1 MHFFLTLDFSRL
13 ILVLF
18 IFIPP
23 LRSTVLYCFLFS
35 VRIYSL
41 AAFAKSPD
49 DQYKYIIF
57 ISTSCARRRKSQLD
71 RCGAANKPTPPPP
84 VHTTHSHCLLVSIQS
99 ISPANHNKPAT
110 TIQHPAGDGAPPW
123 QASLPARGPS
133 GASTTS
139 PCASRESQSLRPQFH
154 CIRCPP
160 PADTCAPPSYLRVL
174 LPAVVISFSLL
185 SLLLQLLVRTLRSKR
200 DRSKPYAPLSAA
212 DSNGHAAHQHTDLPP
227 EEAAL
232 EDSDDE
238 ALHINGGRSAL
249 VKTTTRGSMV
259 QADAPPAQTLSV
271 VVEELAI
278 IALVA
283 VNLTALATGAYGGQ
297 ASLPS
302 VIGLVA
308 WLYAL
313 VLASLRLFLG
323 NTQWRVP
330 HIWNHTAA
338 IYSLQWLFNLIVFRS
353 AIVRP
358 TSRLAQVLVIVEFA
372 LTTLLFGLAITTR
385 KGNKTVLLEWEDGI
399 PPSRESLASIF
410 SSYTFSWVDPITWQG
425 YKQTM
430 ELKHVWN
437 LLPKDKAGAV
447 LAQYRQVKK
456 TMALSYHLL
465 SYFKGL
471 LLAQVWWA
479 ILSGIFTFMPTML
492 LKAILEYIEHPGSAP
507 LNVLWL
513 YVILLPITD
522 LVRSVADN
530 RALWI
535 GRKIC
540 INVRAILI
548 GDIYAKA
555 LRRKA
560 AAGNDT
566 VLGQDKKDVAEDNK
580 GWLAKLKK
588 LVGLGDNKTQQAAS
602 DNSAQ
607 DEAEAKDGADEQANL
622 GTIINLMSV
631 DSFKVSEVTAYL
643 HFLVAHAPTQLIVSI
658 FLLYQVMGLSA
669 IPGFIVM
676 AMLLPV
682 NIYFGKAFNSSQKL
696 IMAATDKRIHTT
708 NEILQNIRIIKYF
721 AWEYRFSEIVD
732 EKRKAELKA
741 LRKRYM
747 VWAAAVAV
755 WNTVPILITFFSFL
769 SYTLIE
775 KKPLYPSI
783 AFTAISLFMLLRY
796 PLDQIGDMIAHV
808 QESKVSIDRIEEF
821 LNEEET
827 SKFEQLGEDN
837 IDEHGDRVIGFRD
850 ATFIWGSKTAVA
862 DDGSMAFRLLDM
874 NVDFKIGKLNVI
886 TGPTGSG
893 KTSLLMALLGE
904 MTLMSGKVYL
914 PGGRSREDVP
924 ADPETGLA
932 ETCAYVAQ
940 SAWLVNATIKE
951 NIIFSAPL
959 DEKRYRQ
966 VIIACALERDLEIL
980 DNGDETLAGEKGITL
995 SGGQKQRISLARAV
1009 YSNSK
1014 HLLLDDCLSAV
1025 DSHTAQWIFANCLKG
1040 PLMRGRTCIL
1050 VTHNIPL
1057 TVPHSS
1063 YVLIMDNGRV
1073 SMQGDANEV
1082 IDSGKLGEEVQ
1093 KLKPGMASASISRIP
1108 SRVPSSVGN
1117 ESGDTLVDGGED
1129 ADGLSK
1135 PRSAGKK
1142 GDKKDA
1148 MDESK
1153 AVGSVKWPVLKLY
1166 LGSMGGWGFWA
1177 VACFVFMLQQVSGVA
1192 SNVWIKE
1199 WANQYTT
1206 EDVSDKIQFSTNS
1219 PIYQAAPLSPTYL
1232 TSIAHYAKSQSWLP
1246 NSNSTEFV
1254 TSDAPDVNV
1263 TYYLVG
1269 LAAIGLVGAVTAL
1282 MRDLWIFLGSLTAS
1296 WRLHN
1301 RLMVAVTKAKFKF
1314 FDVTPLGQI
1323 MNRFSKDLEGVDQ
1336 EVAPV
1341 AIGVMTCALGIIVT
1355 VVLIASVTPGFL
1367 VAGFFITGAYIFL
1380 GKFYLASSR
1389 DLKRLESVQR
1399 SPLFQQFGET
1409 LSGVTTIRAYGD
1421 ERRFVRENLN
1431 KINAQLRPFI
1441 YLWAANRWLA
1451 FRTDVLGD
1459 MVSFFAGVFVIMS
1472 LGKIDPGSAGIS
1484 LSYAIG
1490 FADNILWLVRLYAS
1504 NEQNMNSVE
1513 RIKEYLDVEQEAQA
1527 IVEDNRPPLNWPS
1540 QGSVEF
1546 INYTTRY
1553 RTDLDP
1559 VLKNLS
1565 FKIGAKEKV
1574 GIVGRTGA
1582 GKSSLALALFR
1593 ALEAEEGKILIDDID
1608 IGLIGLRDLRENIT
1622 IVPQDPTL
1630 FMGTIRSNL
1639 DPFNSY
1645 TNEQI
1650 FAALR
1655 RVQLIGADESPVGS
1669 RPPSSGAVSPPATAA
1684 VDSMQQSSDAPPSP
1698 VAMNK
1703 NVFLDLAS
1711 PVTESGSNLSQ
1722 GQRQLLCLA
1731 RAMLKSPRVLLMDE
1745 ATASIDYAT
1754 DSKIQETIRELESS
1768 TIITIAHRLQT
1779 IVDYDKV
1786 LVLDKGCVME
1796 YGHPWELMKIKD
1808 GQFKSM
1814 CEMSGDWT
1822 VLEKQA
1828 KKAWKEKHELV
1839 DVETE
1844 EQQEAETRT
1853 S

>member
-1 MHFFLTLDFSRL
+1 MVISISFIS
-13 ILVLF
+13 LVLHN
-18 IFIPP
+18 IS
-23 LRSTVLYCFLFS
+23 RA
-35 VRIYSL
+35 VRL
-41 AAFAKSPD
+41 KRAKSKT
-49 DQYKYIIF
+49 Y
-57 ISTSCARRRKSQLD
+57 
-71 RCGAANKPTPPPP
+71 
-84 VHTTHSHCLLVSIQS
+84 VS
-99 ISPANHNKPAT
+99 
-110 TIQHPAGDGAPPW
+110 
-123 QASLPARGPS
+123 
-133 GASTTS
+133 
-139 PCASRESQSLRPQFH
+139 
-154 CIRCPP
+154 
-160 PADTCAPPSYLRVL
+160 
-174 LPAVVISFSLL
+174 
-185 SLLLQLLVRTLRSKR
+185 LQNGGN
-200 DRSKPYAPLSAA
+200 
-212 DSNGHAAHQHTDLPP
+212 NGHAAHSHTELPP
-227 EEAAL
+227 AEDDDATD
-232 EDSDDE
+232 DSDDD
-238 ALHINGGRSAL
+238 ALEINGGRLAL
-249 VKTTTRGSMV
+249 VKTTTKGSIV

-271 VVEELAI
+271 IVEELAI
-278 IALVA
+278 IGLVA
-283 VNLTALATGAYGGQ
+283 VNVIALVTGVFGGK

-302 VIGLVA
+302 VLGLVT
-308 WLYAL
+308 WVYVLI
-313 VLASLRLFLG
+313 LASLRLFLG
-323 NTQWRVP
+323 STQWRVP
-330 HIWNHTAA
+330 HLWNHTAA
-338 IYSLQWLFNLIVFRS
+338 IYSLQWLFTLIIFRS
-353 AIVRP
+353 VIIRP
-358 TSRLAQVLVIVEFA
+358 TSRLAQVLVIVEFS
-372 LTTLLFGLAITTR
+372 LTTLLFAMAITTR

-399 PPSRESLASIF
+399 QPSRESLASLF
-410 SSYTFSWVDPITWQG
+410 SSYTFSWVDSITWQG

-430 ELKHVWN
+430 EIKDVWN
-437 LLPKDKAGAV
+437 LLPKDKAAAV

-465 SYFKGL
+465 AYFKGL

-479 ILSGIFTFMPTML
+479 ILSGVFTFMPTML
-492 LKAILEYIEHPGSAP
+492 LKAILEYVEHPDMAP

-513 YVILLPITD
+513 YVILLPMTD

-560 AAGNDT
+560 AAGNDS
-566 VLGQDKKDVAEDNK
+566 VLGKSKKENAVEEQTWVGKLKNKLGLGKDDKKK
-580 GWLAKLKK
+580 
-588 LVGLGDNKTQQAAS
+588 
-602 DNSAQ
+602 Q
-607 DEAEAKDGADEQANL
+607 DANGAPPAEAGSETTKDTSDEQANL

-643 HFLVAHAPTQLIVSI
+643 HFLVAHAPTQLIVSV

-676 AMLLPV
+676 ALLLPI
-682 NIYFGKAFNSSQKL
+682 NIYFGKAFNSTQKL

-721 AWEYRFSEIVD
+721 AWEYRFAQIVD

-775 KKPLYPSI
+775 KKPLYPSV
-783 AFTAISLFMLLRY
+783 AFTAISLFMLLRF

-808 QESKVSIDRIEEF
+808 QEAKVSVDRIEEF

-837 IDEHGDRVIGFRD
+837 VDENGERTIGFKD
-850 ATFIWGSKTAVA
+850 ATFIWGSKDAVA
-862 DDGSMAFRLLDM
+862 EDGSMAFRLLDL
-874 NVDFKIGKLNVI
+874 NIDFKIGKLNVI

-893 KTSLLMALLGE
+893 KTSVLMALLGE
-904 MTLMSGKVYL
+904 MTLMGGKVYL

-924 ADPETGLA
+924 VDPETGLA

-940 SAWLVNATIKE
+940 SAWLVNANIKD

-966 VIIACALERDLEIL
+966 VIVACALERDLEIL
-980 DNGDETLAGEKGITL
+980 DNGDETLVGEKGITL

-1025 DSHTAQWIFANCLKG
+1025 DSHTAQWIFSNCLKG
-1040 PLMRGRTCIL
+1040 PLMRDRTCLL

-1063 YVLIMDNGRV
+1063 YVVVMENGRV
-1073 SMQGDANEV
+1073 SAQGNSNEI

-1093 KLKPGMASASISRIP
+1093 KVKPGAASASVSRIP
-1108 SRVPSSVGN
+1108 SRVPSSVG
-1117 ESGDTLVDGGED
+1117 EDSGETLVDAAED
-1129 ADGLSK
+1129 GDHISK
-1135 PRSAGKK
+1135 PKPTGKAA
-1142 GDKKDA
+1142 KKDS

-1153 AVGSVKWPVLKLY
+1153 AVGAVQWPVMKLY
-1166 LGSMGGWGFWA
+1166 LTSMGGWWFWTL
-1177 VACFVFMLQQVSGVA
+1177 ACVVFALQQVSGVA
-1192 SNVWIKE
+1192 ANLWIKE
-1199 WANQYTT
+1199 WANQYSV
-1206 EDVSDKIQFSTNS
+1206 EDVSKIQFSTNS
-1219 PIYQAAPLSPTYL
+1219 LNYQTASMSPTYL
-1232 TSIAHYAKSQSWLP
+1232 ASIATYVKPQTWLQSTV
-1246 NSNSTEFV
+1246 NST
-1254 TSDAPDVNV
+1254 TLSATDAPEVNV
-1263 TYYLVG
+1263 TYYLVI
-1269 LAAIGLVGAVTAL
+1269 LALIGLVGSVTAL
-1282 MRDLWIFLGSLTAS
+1282 VRDLWIFLGSLTAS
-1296 WRLHN
+1296 WRIHN
-1301 RLMVAVTKAKFKF
+1301 RLMDAVTKAKFKF

-1336 EVAPV
+1336 EVAPT
-1341 AIGVMTCALGIIVT
+1341 AIGVMTCALGILVT
-1355 VVLIASVTPGFL
+1355 IILIASITPGFL
-1367 VAGFFITGAYIFL
+1367 IAGSFITLAYIFL

-1421 ERRFVRENLN
+1421 ERRFVRENLA

-1459 MVSFFAGVFVIMS
+1459 MVSFFAGVFVIFS

-1490 FADNILWLVRLYAS
+1490 FADNILWLVRLYAM

-1513 RIKEYLDVEQEAQA
+1513 RIKEYLEVEKEAPA
-1527 IVEDNRPPLNWPS
+1527 IVEKNRPPENWPG

-1553 RTDLDP
+1553 REDLDP
-1559 VLKNLS
+1559 VLRNLT
-1565 FKIGAKEKV
+1565 FKIGAREKV

-1593 ALEAEEGKILIDDID
+1593 ALEAEEGKILVDDID
-1608 IGLIGLRDLRENIT
+1608 IGLIGLRDLREAIT

-1630 FMGTIRSNL
+1630 FMGTIKTNL
-1639 DPFNSY
+1639 DPFGTY
-1645 TNEQI
+1645 TDEQM

-1655 RVQLIGADESPVGS
+1655 RVQLIGPNETTPGS
-1669 RPPSSGAVSPPATAA
+1669 TRAPSLTNAPLATTAA
-1684 VDSMQQSSDAPPSP
+1684 ESIASSAPSNTG
-1698 VAMNK
+1698 ATNK
-1703 NVFLDLAS
+1703 NIFLDLSS
-1711 PVTESGSNLSQ
+1711 PVTESGNNLSQ

-1731 RAMLKSPRVLLMDE
+1731 RAMLKSPTVLLMDE

-1786 LVLDKGCVME
+1786 LVLDKGSLVE
-1796 YGHPWELMKIKD
+1796 FGHPWELMKIKD

-1814 CEMSGDWT
+1814 CEMSGDWD
-1822 VLEKQA
+1822 VLDKAA
-1828 KKAWKEKHELV
+1828 KKAWKGKHELV
-1839 DVETE
+1839 DVD
-1844 EQQEAETRT
+1844 A
-1853 S
+1853 

>member
-1 MHFFLTLDFSRL
+1 MVSLSLIILLLHNVSRA
-13 ILVLF
+13 
-18 IFIPP
+18 
-23 LRSTVLYCFLFS
+23 
-35 VRIYSL
+35 VRIKR
-41 AAFAKSPD
+41 AKSKA
-49 DQYKYIIF
+49 Y
-57 ISTSCARRRKSQLD
+57 
-71 RCGAANKPTPPPP
+71 
-84 VHTTHSHCLLVSIQS
+84 
-99 ISPANHNKPAT
+99 
-110 TIQHPAGDGAPPW
+110 
-123 QASLPARGPS
+123 ASLQN
-133 GASTTS
+133 GASSGPT
-139 PCASRESQSLRPQFH
+139 
-154 CIRCPP
+154 
-160 PADTCAPPSYLRVL
+160 
-174 LPAVVISFSLL
+174 
-185 SLLLQLLVRTLRSKR
+185 
-200 DRSKPYAPLSAA
+200 
-212 DSNGHAAHQHTDLPP
+212 AHSHTDLPAD
-227 EEAAL
+227 EDNDTD
-232 EDSDDE
+232 DSDDD
-238 ALHINGGRSAL
+238 ALEINGGRLAL
-249 VKTTTRGSMV
+249 VKTTTRGSIV

-278 IALVA
+278 IGLVA
-283 VNLTALATGAYGGQ
+283 VNVVALVTGAFGGK

-302 VIGLVA
+302 VLGLVT
-308 WLYAL
+308 WLYVL

-330 HIWNHTAA
+330 HLWNHTAA
-338 IYSLQWLFNLIVFRS
+338 IYSLQWLFTVAIFRS
-353 AIVRP
+353 VIVRP
-358 TSRLAQVLVIVEFA
+358 TSRVAQVLVIVEFS
-372 LTTLLFGLAITTR
+372 LTTLLFAMAITTR

-399 PPSRESLASIF
+399 QPSRESLASIF
-410 SSYTFSWVDPITWQG
+410 SSYTFAWVDSITWQG

-430 ELKHVWN
+430 EIKDVWN
-437 LLPKDKAGAV
+437 LLPKDKAAAV
-447 LAQYRQVKK
+447 LAHYRQVKK
-456 TMALSYHLL
+456 TMSLSYHLL

-479 ILSGIFTFMPTML
+479 ILSGVFTFMPTML
-492 LKAILEYIEHPGSAP
+492 LKAILEYVEHPDMAP
-507 LNVLWL
+507 INVLWL
-513 YVILLPITD
+513 YVILLPVTD
-522 LVRSVADN
+522 LVRSLADN

-560 AAGNDT
+560 AAGNDSVLGKNKKEDT
-566 VLGQDKKDVAEDNK
+566 AEDQTWFGKLKRRVGLGQDNKDKNQNGNAQASAD
-580 GWLAKLKK
+580 
-588 LVGLGDNKTQQAAS
+588 AAS
-602 DNSAQ
+602 
-607 DEAEAKDGADEQANL
+607 EASKDATDEQANL

-643 HFLVAHAPTQLIVSI
+643 HFLVAHAPTQLIVSV

-676 AMLLPV
+676 ALLLPV

-708 NEILQNIRIIKYF
+708 NEILQNVRIIKYF
-721 AWEYRFSEIVD
+721 AWEYRFAQIVD

-741 LRKRYM
+741 LRKRFM

-775 KKPLYPSI
+775 KKPLYPSV
-783 AFTAISLFMLLRY
+783 AFTAISLFMLLRF

-808 QESKVSIDRIEEF
+808 QEAKVSVDRIEEF

-837 IDEHGDRVIGFRD
+837 TDENGDRIIGFRD
-850 ATFIWGSKTAVA
+850 ATFIWGSKDAVA
-862 DDGSMAFRLLDM
+862 EDGSMAFRLL
-874 NVDFKIGKLNVI
+874 NLNIDFKLGKLNVI

-904 MTLMSGKVYL
+904 MTLMEGNVYL

-924 ADPETGLA
+924 VDPETGLA

-940 SAWLVNATIKE
+940 SAWLVNANIKE
-951 NIIFSAPL
+951 NIVFSAPL
-959 DEKRYRQ
+959 DENRYRQ

-980 DNGDETLAGEKGITL
+980 DNGDETLVGEKGITL

-1025 DSHTAQWIFANCLKG
+1025 DSHTAQWIFGNCLKG
-1040 PLMRGRTCIL
+1040 PLMRDRTCIL

-1063 YVLIMDNGRV
+1063 YVVIMENGRV
-1073 SMQGDANEV
+1073 SAQGDANEI
-1082 IDSGKLGEEVQ
+1082 IDSGKLGDEVQ
-1093 KLKPGMASASISRIP
+1093 KAKPGSASASVSRIP
-1108 SRVPSSVGN
+1108 SRVPSSVGE
-1117 ESGDTLVDGGED
+1117 ESGETLVDANENGD
-1129 ADGLSK
+1129 HLSK
-1135 PRSAGKK
+1135 PKTGAKTA
-1142 GDKKDA
+1142 KKDS

-1153 AVGSVKWPVLKLY
+1153 AVGAVQWPVMKLY
-1166 LGSMGGWGFWA
+1166 LTSMGGWWFWILACA
-1177 VACFVFMLQQVSGVA
+1177 VFALQQVSGVA
-1192 SNVWIKE
+1192 SNLWIKE
-1199 WANQYTT
+1199 WANQYAV
-1206 EDVSDKIQFSTNS
+1206 EDVSQIQFSTSSLN
-1219 PIYQAAPLSPTYL
+1219 YQTTSMSPTYL
-1232 TSIAHYAKSQSWLP
+1232 ASIANYVKPQSWLQD
-1246 NSNSTEFV
+1246 STNGTTFSTTE
-1254 TSDAPDVNV
+1254 APEVNV
-1263 TYYLVG
+1263 TYYLVV
-1269 LAAIGLVGAVTAL
+1269 LAVIGLVGAGTAL
-1282 MRDLWIFLGSLTAS
+1282 VRDLWIFLGSLTAS
-1296 WRLHN
+1296 WRIHN
-1301 RLMVAVTKAKFKF
+1301 RLMDAVTKAKFKF

-1341 AIGVMTCALGIIVT
+1341 AIGVMTCALGILVT
-1355 VVLIASVTPGFL
+1355 IILIASITPGFL
-1367 VAGFFITGAYIFL
+1367 VAGFFITAAYIFL

-1421 ERRFVRENLN
+1421 ERRFVRENMA

-1459 MVSFFAGVFVIMS
+1459 MVSFFAGVFVILS

-1490 FADNILWLVRLYAS
+1490 FADNILWLVRLYAM

-1513 RIKEYLDVEQEAQA
+1513 RIKEYLDVEKEAAA
-1527 IVEDNRPPLNWPS
+1527 IVEENRPPENWPS
-1540 QGSVEF
+1540 KGSVEF

-1553 RTDLDP
+1553 REDLDP
-1559 VLKNLS
+1559 VLRNLT
-1565 FKIGAKEKV
+1565 FKIGAREKV

-1593 ALEAEEGKILIDDID
+1593 ALEAEEGKILVDDID
-1608 IGLIGLRDLRENIT
+1608 IGLIGLRDLREAIT

-1630 FMGTIRSNL
+1630 FMGTIKTNL
-1639 DPFNSY
+1639 DPFGTY
-1645 TNEQI
+1645 TDEEM

-1655 RVQLIGADESPVGS
+1655 RVQLIGPNETTPGS
-1669 RPPSSGAVSPPATAA
+1669 TRAPSLNSAPAATTAA
-1684 VDSMQQSSDAPPSP
+1684 DSIVSSMRSNTGIT
-1698 VAMNK
+1698 NK
-1703 NVFLDLAS
+1703 NIFLDLSS
-1711 PVTESGSNLSQ
+1711 PVTESGNNLSQ

-1731 RAMLKSPRVLLMDE
+1731 RAMLKSPTVLLMDE

-1754 DSKIQETIRELESS
+1754 DSKIQETIRELEGS

-1786 LVLDKGCVME
+1786 LVLDKGSLVE
-1796 YGHPWELMKIKD
+1796 FGHPWDLMKNKD

-1814 CEMSGDWT
+1814 CEMSGDWD
-1822 VLEKQA
+1822 VLEKAA
-1828 KKAWKEKHELV
+1828 KKAWKSKHELV
-1839 DVETE
+1839 DVD
-1844 EQQEAETRT
+1844 A
-1853 S
+1853 